1 MSHIEVFGCG
11 YGGGDPTSL
20 QYTRGGI
27 TTLIRAVILCNI
39 FHNYVI
45 LCREGPLTVMLA
57 EYVTPIE
64 LSTTYTYFWWNNSYS
79 IRAHFRTI
87 VIIYVIIFYLIMLY
101 EYYVGRAH

>member
-1 MSHIEVFGCG
+1 
-11 YGGGDPTSL
+11 
-20 QYTRGGI
+20 
-27 TTLIRAVILCNI
+27 
-39 FHNYVI
+39 
-45 LCREGPLTVMLA
+45 MLA

-87 VIIYVIIFYLIMLY
+87 VIIYVIIFYIIMLY

>member
-1 MSHIEVFGCG
+1 MSHIEVLGCG

-27 TTLIRAVILCNI
+27 TTLIRAVILC
-39 FHNYVI
+39 
-45 LCREGPLTVMLA
+45 REGPLTVMVA

-87 VIIYVIIFYLIMLY
+87 VIIYVIIFYIIMLY